1 MSKKIKLMV
10 VIGTRPEAIKL
21 APVILAARAQP
32 DNFEVCVVRTS
43 QHKEMLD
50 QVMAVFGLEA
60 DIDLNIMQPNQ
71 DLVHITTASL
81 RGLYDAMAQIKP
93 DWVVVQGDTTTT
105 FAGALAAFYHRIP
118 VAHVEAGLRT
128 GERYLPFPEEINRC
142 LTTRLSDWHFAP
154 TTASRDNLLR
164 EGIPAEQIVV
174 TGNTAIDALFLTLA
188 RAGKPVANEGAQTSS
203 ATANKLLITAHRRE
217 NQGAPMAEICGAVLD
232 LLERYSTLEAVF
244 PVHLSPAVRAT
255 VMPML
260 GNHPRVAL
268 VEPLDYPAFV
278 LAMHDARL
286 ILTDSG
292 GVQEEAPSLGKPVLV
307 LRDSTER
314 PEAVQA
320 GTAILV
326 GAVRQ
331 TIVQAASELLDNP
344 AAYDAMARA
353 INPFGD
359 GHASERI
366 LATLLNCGAA
376 HNVGN

>member
-1 MSKKIKLMV
+1 MAKCKLMV

-21 APVILAARAQP
+21 APLILAARAQP
-32 DNFEVCVVRTS
+32 EHFDVCVVRTS

-50 QVMAVFGLEA
+50 QVMAVFGLVA

-81 RGLYDAMAQIKP
+81 RGLYDAMAQHQP

-142 LTTRLSDWHFAP
+142 LTSRLSDWHFAP
-154 TTASRDNLLR
+154 TPAARDNLLR
-164 EGIPAEQIVV
+164 EGIAAEQIVV
-174 TGNTAIDALFLTLA
+174 TGNTAIDALFLTLQRQA
-188 RAGKPVANEGAQTSS
+188 PAAADQS
-203 ATANKLLITAHRRE
+203 APDTLLITAHRRE
-217 NQGAPMAEICGAVLD
+217 NQGPPMAEICGAVLD
-232 LLERYSTLEAVF
+232 LLTRYPTLHALF

-260 GNHPRVAL
+260 GAHPRVTL
-268 VEPLDYPAFV
+268 VEPLDYPNFV
-278 LAMHDARL
+278 LAMHQAKL

-314 PEAVQA
+314 PEAVAA
-320 GTAILV
+320 GTAQLV
-326 GAVRQ
+326 GAVRSQ
-331 TIVQAASELLDNP
+331 IVSAASKLLDDP
-344 AAYDAMARA
+344 QAYEAMARA
-353 INPFGD
+353 VNPFGD
-359 GHASERI
+359 GQACARI
-366 LATLLNCGAA
+366 LATLRAA
-376 HNVGN
+376 P